1 MAIQIAF
8 TPNQAEQEARSKIAS
23 REEEKKA
30 LASSMQRLKA
40 AVQVGTVDK
49 LLAEKLVDVLSRRVR
64 EGMMNR
70 LEAAKAINYLIANN
84 KVNVA
89 MD

>member
-1 MAIQIAF
+1 
-8 TPNQAEQEARSKIAS
+8 
-23 REEEKKA
+23 
-30 LASSMQRLKA
+30 MQRLRA
-40 AVQVGTVDK
+40 AIQVGTVDK